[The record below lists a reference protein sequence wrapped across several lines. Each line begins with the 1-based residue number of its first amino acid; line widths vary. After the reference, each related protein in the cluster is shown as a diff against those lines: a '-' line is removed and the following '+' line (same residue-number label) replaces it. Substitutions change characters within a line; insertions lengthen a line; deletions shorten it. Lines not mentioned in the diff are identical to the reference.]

1 MNKEE
6 LLKEVDH
13 LTYKQRLARA
23 VLLGKFDMPLRTLLF
38 TPPLGKEHAN
48 DPKLQELIK
57 DLRAVSVATCNHFSR
72 QALTL
77 PDIAASTTGGAQHGG

>member
-57 DLRAVSVATCNHFSR
+57 DLRAVSVATCIYF
-72 QALTL
+72 
-77 PDIAASTTGGAQHGG
+77 IASGAHSS